1 MLVGKVGMRGCAGI
15 DKVCYHGG
23 GRGFIL
29 IDRVCY
35 HVHRGF
41 ILIDRV
47 CYYEG
52 GVVPAECTPRVRR
65 DADPRVHPP
74 QRVGRLER

>member
-1 MLVGKVGMRGCAGI
+1 MLVGKVGMRACAGI

-23 GRGFIL
+23 G
-29 IDRVCY
+29 
-35 HVHRGF
+35 RGF

-74 QRVGRLER
+74 QQEDRLER